1 VQEKAVQAVPAFVG
15 EYFKDVEAEKID
27 QVLLPFLKKLW
38 TIIEFKKKSFP
49 ANKSFLIKT

>member
-1 VQEKAVQAVPAFVG
+1 MQEKAVQAVPAFVG